1 MLRLLRGEGL
11 LRLAALRGGLG
22 RKYGMTPNPDGSEGT
37 WFSHTGPRPA
47 S

>member
-11 LRLAALRGGLG
+11 LRLAALRAGLG
-22 RKYGMTPNPDGSEGT
+22 SRYGMTPNPDGSDDSG
-37 WFSHTGPRPA
+37 FFHMGPRPA